1 MPTTPTI
8 IRLTGG
14 LELRL
19 SVTGEDLTAR
29 LVRTAKAI
37 ASPIAAATANIAV
50 VSLTDNE
57 LRIGKARFWIPAYS
71 MPAIRSQLAQLDR
84 AP

>member
-14 LELRL
+14 LDLRL

-57 LRIGKARFWIPAYS
+57 LRIGKARFWIPADS
-71 MPAIRSQLAQLDR
+71 VPKARALVAQLER